1 MFIANAKLTNFRL
14 NGSKAVLIERVAH
27 AFYGLPAGRQNE
39 VNVQPPEW
47 HFCFKTKKVT
57 KVILLQRFHSE

>member
-1 MFIANAKLTNFRL
+1 MFIDNAKLANFRL

-39 VNVQPPEW
+39 VSVQPLNGILVSKP
-47 HFCFKTKKVT
+47 KKSHSVFNT
-57 KVILLQRFHSE
+57 PILE